1 MTGGAGRTPLGLTGG
16 VRPARPHGGSVP
28 RMSIGDRTRF
38 RGCLLGGAVGDA
50 LGAPVEFHTREQILA
65 QFGPGGITAYA
76 PAYGGVGVVTDDT
89 QMTLFTAEGLLRY
102 LVRGRMKGL
111 STYTGVTANAYLRW
125 LRTQG
130 EAPVH
135 PVGVGAPFGDGHSGW
150 LYQQRQLHSQRAP
163 GNTCISAL
171 REMRNLGEPAENH
184 SKGCGGVMRVAPV
197 GLFVSRQPD
206 GTLRRAFRIGTELA
220 ALTHGHPTGSLSSGV
235 FAALIYQL
243 VLGIPLAEAL
253 PEAKRILVEFAN
265 HDETLNAVEAA
276 EAAARRGGR
285 CHEAHEAVAGLGQG
299 WVADE
304 ALAIGVYCALIA
316 ESFEDGVVAAVNHD
330 GDSDSTGSIAGNL
343 LGAALGEGAIST
355 EWLEPL
361 ELRDVIS
368 EIAEDLYDY
377 PDWQLSEYS
386 FDDAAQR
393 IWQKYPGY

>member
-1 MTGGAGRTPLGLTGG
+1 MTGGAGRTPMGLTGG
-16 VRPARPHGGSVP
+16 VRLARPHRGSVP
-28 RMSIGDRTRF
+28 RMSIGDRKRF

-65 QFGPGGITAYA
+65 RFGPEGITAYA
-76 PAYGGVGVVTDDT
+76 PAYGGVGMVTDDT

-102 LVRGRMKGL
+102 WVRGRMKGL

-130 EAPVH
+130 EAPVQH
-135 PVGVGAPFGDGHSGW
+135 VGIGEPFGDGHSGW

-171 REMRNLGEPAENH
+171 RGIRHLGEPAENH

-206 GTLRRAFRIGTELA
+206 GTLRHAFRIGTELA
-220 ALTHGHPTGSLSSGV
+220 ALTHGHPTGSLSAGV

-243 VLGIPLAEAL
+243 ALGIPLAEAL
-253 PEAKRILVEFAN
+253 PEAKRILVEFAD
-265 HDETLNAVEAA
+265 HDETLNAVESA

-285 CHEAHEAVAGLGQG
+285 RHETVAGLGQG

-304 ALAIGVYCALIA
+304 ALAIGVYCALTA
-316 ESFEDGVVAAVNHD
+316 ESFEDGIVAAVNHD

-343 LGAALGEGAIST
+343 LGATLGVGAISSD
-355 EWLEPL
+355 WLEPL

-368 EIAEDLYDY
+368 EIADDLYDCA
-377 PDWQLSEYS
+377 DWHLSEYS
-386 FDDAAQR
+386 FDDAAKR
-393 IWQKYPGY
+393 MWHKYPGY